1 MCMFAELAQRQRFP
15 PIRIELVMTG
25 SFDDAG
31 SMNRFVKAAV
41 DLVCPRSCVH
51 CGDVIEHSPY
61 DFVCAACA
69 DEILPC
75 PPPAC
80 KICGYPFFGVVI
92 AAKTCPHCVNLNPLF
107 ERGKSLFIAK
117 NAGRSLLHD
126 LKYQRGFYVLQ
137 DLYRMVTNT
146 QHYLDYIQDA
156 SLVPVPLHPTK
167 LRERGF
173 NQSEKIATMLAS
185 ATAGRSRIEHL
196 LIRKVYTQSQTHLN
210 RSERDRNV
218 KNAFA
223 MRADMVL
230 TSHQQYILVDDVFTT
245 GSTLNAC
252 AGALRAAGATRL
264 KVVTIGHG

>member
-1 MCMFAELAQRQRFP
+1 
-15 PIRIELVMTG
+15 
-25 SFDDAG
+25 
-31 SMNRFVKAAV
+31 MNGVIKAAF
-41 DLVCPRSCVH
+41 DLLCPRSCVH
-51 CGDVIEHSPY
+51 CGDAIEQSPY

-69 DEILPC
+69 DQILPC

-80 KICGYPFFGVVI
+80 KTCGYPFFGMVI
-92 AAKTCPHCVNLNPLF
+92 AAKTCPHCIDLNPIFDL
-107 ERGKSLFIAK
+107 GKTLFIAK
-117 NAGRSLLHD
+117 NVGRSLLHE

-137 DLYRMVTNT
+137 DLYRMVRST

-173 NQSEKIATMLAS
+173 NQSEKIATMLAAAS
-185 ATAGRSRIEHL
+185 TGRARVEHL
-196 LIRKVYTQSQTHLN
+196 LIRKRYTHSQTHLN
-210 RSERDRNV
+210 RSARDRNV

-223 MRADMVL
+223 MRANAVL
-230 TSHQQYILVDDVFTT
+230 VSDRQYILVDDVFTT

-252 AGALRAAGATRL
+252 AGVLHAAGATRL